1 MALIDEDYLRISLRT
16 EEFRISFEEPFRVVF
31 GLAVIGGVCGFMLQG
46 VSNYVV
52 LGLFVP
58 LTTGFMSAVGIEI
71 LRRRYLFQVGPE
83 GISCYNFWGLKRTI
97 PWDSI
102 QVVRPF
108 RMFGLEYLRIEAS
121 GLRSD
126 IWLPMF
132 VDQECVLADLILAH
146 VSEPHPLAT
155 CLARRGG

>member
-31 GLAVIGGVCGFMLQG
+31 GLAVIGAVSGFLLQG

-58 LTTGFMSAVGIEI
+58 LVTGGMSAAGIEI
-71 LRRRYLFQVGPE
+71 LRRRYKFQIGPE

-97 PWDSI
+97 PWGGI
-102 QVVRPF
+102 EAVRPF
-108 RMFGLEYLRIEAS
+108 RMFGLEYLRIEAT

-132 VDQECVLADLILAH
+132 VDHEPVLTDLIFAH
-146 VSEPHPLAT
+146 VNDPHPLAT
-155 CLARRGG
+155 CLARRAG